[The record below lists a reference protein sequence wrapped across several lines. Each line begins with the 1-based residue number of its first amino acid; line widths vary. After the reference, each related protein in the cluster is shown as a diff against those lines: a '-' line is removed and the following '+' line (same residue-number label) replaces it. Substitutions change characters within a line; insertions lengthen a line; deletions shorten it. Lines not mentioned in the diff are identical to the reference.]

1 MEVPDGEEGDGN
13 LGHAIMGFITILTLV
28 FRFWNQMTLPV
39 LSALRPS
46 TILEIGAGRGDHT
59 TLLAEFAEST
69 GAALTVVDPFPY
81 MDTPALLRRYPSV
94 HVLRLRSTEA
104 LTDLPVPDVLLLDGD
119 HNYHTVLTELRML
132 EERGMKDD
140 VFPVVLLHDIGWPYA
155 RRDLYSLPAAVP
167 EHRRHPY
174 AEGGVRPNHEHL
186 VTGGALNPMRFHA
199 KHEGGAKNGVL
210 TALEDFLHGRE
221 EDFSLVMVQG
231 FHGLAILAPRKTVSG
246 NAELAAFLASLTVSP
261 ALQKHVM
268 TLEKSR
274 IDAIIQMEELRFS
287 IDREREA
294 AEHFREAAYHRNAE
308 AERLQWDLGR
318 MRRTLSWRLTLPL
331 RTGLATLRRLRK
343 LPASLHARRTTVVR
357 YRSLD
362 TVKKVKDNHVIPLS
376 ILVVARNN
384 APYLRACLTSILA
397 QTVRPLEIIYYDD
410 GSTDESV
417 AVARSVTGVRVI
429 TAPHRGVIAAR
440 NAAVQES
447 KGDLLLHVD
456 GDDLLPADYVAKQW
470 SALASSA
477 SAVFAYGGSE
487 MFGMQA
493 SINTPQPWSL
503 PALWKRNYINT
514 SSIMRRSAF
523 EAAGGWRE
531 GAGTLWDWDLWLRLS
546 KIGPGVPSDAM
557 LRYRRHEGSWSH
569 QERQMDPE
577 ALGQLLGRVRRNAAR
592 RSVAAI
598 VSGRVSGLVPNWLD
612 AIARSIRG
620 IDDPDHRPELV
631 ILDNSPD
638 GSIGPMINTLTKKHE
653 DVFRSVV
660 IVPYPIR
667 FVWKDEMER
676 RHKVAMFLAT
686 AYNRLL
692 AMTDGEIVWFMED
705 DVVVPEHAYRTLLHD
720 LTDGEDIPVA
730 VSGMYTNRHRPQLIA
745 HRVLPDGSL
754 STVRKEDVSVPLD
767 IDLAGTGCLMMLRP
781 LTTATFS
788 SHWRGTAPAHDWT
801 WCQKV
806 RDEGHRIV
814 LDPRVECRHHT
825 DETHY
830 V

>member
-1 MEVPDGEEGDGN
+1 
-13 LGHAIMGFITILTLV
+13 MGFIPILTLV

-39 LSALRPS
+39 LTALRPS

-69 GAALTVVDPFPY
+69 GAALTVVDPFPS
-81 MDTPALLRRYPSV
+81 MDISALLRRYPSV

-104 LTDLPVPDVLLLDGD
+104 LTDLPVPDVVLLDGD
-119 HNYHTVLTELRML
+119 RNYYTVLTELQILQKRSV
-132 EERGMKDD
+132 ENG
-140 VFPVVLLHDIGWPYA
+140 VFPVVLLHDIGWPYG
-155 RRDLYSLPAAVP
+155 RRDLYSLPAAIP
-167 EHRRHPY
+167 QCRRHPY
-174 AEGGVRPNHEHL
+174 AEGGVHPDREYV
-186 VTGGALNPMRFHA
+186 VTGGALHPMRLHA
-199 KHEGGAKNGVL
+199 KHEGGENNGVL

-221 EDFSLVMVQG
+221 ADFLLTLMQG

-246 NAELAAFLASLTVSP
+246 NAELAAFLESLTVSP

-268 TLEKSR
+268 KLEERR
-274 IDAIIQMEELRFS
+274 IDALIHTEALRS
-287 IDREREA
+287 SVEREREV

-308 AERLQWDLGR
+308 VERLQWDLGR

-331 RTGLATLRRLRK
+331 RIGLATLRRLRT
-343 LPASLHARRTTVVR
+343 LPASLHAHRTTVVR

-397 QTVRPLEIIYYDD
+397 QTVRPLEIIYSDD

-417 AVARSVTGVRVI
+417 AVASSITGVRVI

-440 NAAVQES
+440 NAAVHES

-477 SAVFAYGGSE
+477 SAVFAYGGSD
-487 MFGMQA
+487 MFGAQI
-493 SINTPQPWSL
+493 SVSPPQPWSL
-503 PALWKRNYINT
+503 PSLWQRNYINT

-598 VSGRVSGLVPNWLD
+598 VSGRVPGLVPDWLD

-620 IDDPDHRPELV
+620 VDDPDHRPELV
-631 ILDNSPD
+631 ILDNSLD
-638 GSIGPMINTLTKKHE
+638 GSVGPVINTLASKYE

-667 FVWKDEMER
+667 FTWKDEMER
-676 RHKVAMFLAT
+676 RHKVAMFLCT

-692 AMTDGEIVWFMED
+692 AMADGEIVWFVED
-705 DVVVPEHAYRTLLHD
+705 DVVVPEHAYRTMLHD

-730 VSGMYTNRHRPQLIA
+730 VTGMYMSRHCPQLIA
-745 HRVLPDGSL
+745 HRILPDGSV
-754 STVRKEDVSVPLD
+754 STVRKEDVSEPLD

-781 LTTATFS
+781 LTGATFS

-825 DETHY
+825 DEKHY